1 MTDEST
7 NSNPGSSG
15 GSEDQPQSPP
25 PPPAR
30 PAPQK
35 PRIYDTDLREGDRGD
50 TKRGG

>member
-7 NSNPGSSG
+7 NTGSGSSG
-15 GSEDQPQSPP
+15 GSDDKPP
-25 PPPAR
+25 PPP
-30 PAPQK
+30 PPPK